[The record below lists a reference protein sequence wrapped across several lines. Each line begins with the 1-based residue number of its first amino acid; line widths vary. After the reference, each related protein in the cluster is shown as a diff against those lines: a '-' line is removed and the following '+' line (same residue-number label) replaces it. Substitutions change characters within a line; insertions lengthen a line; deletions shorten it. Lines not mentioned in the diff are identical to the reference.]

1 MAGLSNVN
9 FKEQTEHKYSSTAE
23 VTRKSFNK
31 FRKESIDSPST
42 EMGVTGG
49 EYGPSNKEPM
59 DTLNKIPVNPKK
71 KKK

>member
-1 MAGLSNVN
+1 
-9 FKEQTEHKYSSTAE
+9 

-49 EYGPSNKEPM
+49 YHGPSNKEPM
-59 DTLNKIPVNPKK
+59 DTLNKIPVNPPTKK